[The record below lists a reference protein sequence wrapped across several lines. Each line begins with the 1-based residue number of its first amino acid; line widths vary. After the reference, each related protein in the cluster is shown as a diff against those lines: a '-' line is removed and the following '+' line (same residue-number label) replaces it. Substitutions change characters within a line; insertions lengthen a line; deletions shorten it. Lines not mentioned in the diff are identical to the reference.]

1 VSARPVTGATT
12 VAGVIGWPI
21 RHSRS
26 PAILNAAFA
35 AAGLDWVYAAFAVP
49 PGGGGDAVR
58 AVRTLGLGGLSVT
71 MPHKEDAAAAVDD
84 LSDAAAALGAVNCVS
99 VVDGRLVG
107 DNTDGPG
114 FVDALRAELGVD
126 LDGRRVVVFGAGG
139 AARAIVRAAAVAGA
153 ASVQVVNRTAAKAGA
168 AAALAGAAGSVADA
182 SAAGAADVVVNATPV
197 GMDGSP
203 SELLVQPAWLHADQ
217 VVVDIVYHPART
229 PLLDVAASRGART
242 ANGLGM
248 LVHQAAHAF
257 RAWTGEDPPVDAMTA
272 AAASA
277 QGGEKS
283 GAGH

>member
-114 FVDALRAELGVD
+114 FVDAIRAELGVD
-126 LDGRRVVVFGAGG
+126 LAGRRVVVLGAGG

-153 ASVQVVNRTAAKAGA
+153 ASVQVVNRTEAKAEA
-168 AAALAGAAGSVADA
+168 AAALAGACGSVADA
-182 SAAGAADVVVNATPV
+182 HAAADADVVVNATPV
-197 GMDGSP
+197 GMAGS
-203 SELLVQPAWLHADQ
+203 SSKLLVQPDWLHADQ

-229 PLLDVAASRGART
+229 PLLEAAAARGART

-257 RAWTGEDPPVDAMTA
+257 RAWTGEAAPIGAMA
-272 AAASA
+272 AAADPDPRR
-277 QGGEKS
+277 EKTAN
-283 GAGH
+283 GD